1 MKTSSQA
8 PLPGAPQ
15 QEKQRRDQNRGLT
28 RGWG

>member
-15 QEKQRRDQNRGLT
+15 QEKQRRG
-28 RGWG
+28 